1 MKWNIINSIDIAK
14 IYPETNSKIIV
25 SEDFNLKQE
34 ILKFFDSFHIPYT
47 LKQAKQI
54 SNSKIYF
61 GFNTDFK
68 CIYIISGI
76 LKSYGLNEII
86 YKPGLKNKISLGS
99 TNRKYINE
107 EEVTIQIEE
116 ILELEFYTSFHDFI
130 SLFIPQHYK
139 RDKKKIEPED
149 HYLELD
155 NKMEKN
161 NNSVQLINSIALDE
175 IDQNEVIFPFEKFY
189 LQDDKSNEVD
199 HDDDLEEDKNHTS
212 YIDPYENYRWGGLSG
227 EEAYIGYWNTE

>member
-1 MKWNIINSIDIAK
+1 LDS
-14 IYPETNSKIIV
+14 T
-25 SEDFNLKQE
+25 L
-34 ILKFFDSFHIPYT
+34 ILNVFIF
-47 LKQAKQI
+47 
-54 SNSKIYF
+54 
-61 GFNTDFK
+61 
-68 CIYIISGI
+68 ISGI

-86 YKPGLKNKISLGS
+86 YRPGLKNIISLGS

-130 SLFIPQHYK
+130 SLFIPQNYK

-155 NKMEKN
+155 YIMEKN
-161 NNSVQLINSIALDE
+161 NNSFQLINSFALDE
-175 IDQNEVIFPFEKFY
+175 INQNEVVFPFEKFY
-189 LQDDKSNEVD
+189 LQDDKYNEVD
-199 HDDDLEEDKNHTS
+199 NDDDLEEDKNQTS
-212 YIDPYENYRWGGLSG
+212 CIDPYENYSWGGLTG